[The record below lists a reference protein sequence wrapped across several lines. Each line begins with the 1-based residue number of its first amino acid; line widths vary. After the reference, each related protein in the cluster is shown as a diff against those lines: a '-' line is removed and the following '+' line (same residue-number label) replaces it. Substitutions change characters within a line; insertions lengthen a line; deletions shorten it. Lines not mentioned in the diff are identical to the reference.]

1 MPGKAMY
8 GRKMGAAKP
17 KKKAKA
23 KAKAGMKGMRK
34 AGMKRAKGY

>member
-17 KKKAKA
+17 KRKAKA
-23 KAKAGMKGMRK
+23 KAKAGVRK
-34 AGMKRAKGY
+34 TGMKRAKGY

>member
-17 KKKAKA
+17 KRKAKA
-23 KAKAGMKGMRK
+23 KAKAGARK
-34 AGMKRAKGY
+34 TGMKRAKGY

>member
-17 KKKAKA
+17 KRKAKA
-23 KAKAGMKGMRK
+23 KAKAGMRK
-34 AGMKRAKGY
+34 TGMKRAKGY

>member
-23 KAKAGMKGMRK
+23 KAGMKGMRK

>member
-17 KKKAKA
+17 KRKAKA
-23 KAKAGMKGMRK
+23 TAKAGARK
-34 AGMKRAKGY
+34 TGMKRAKGY

>member
-17 KKKAKA
+17 KRKAKA
-23 KAKAGMKGMRK
+23 KAKAGMRK
-34 AGMKRAKGY
+34 TKMKRAKGY